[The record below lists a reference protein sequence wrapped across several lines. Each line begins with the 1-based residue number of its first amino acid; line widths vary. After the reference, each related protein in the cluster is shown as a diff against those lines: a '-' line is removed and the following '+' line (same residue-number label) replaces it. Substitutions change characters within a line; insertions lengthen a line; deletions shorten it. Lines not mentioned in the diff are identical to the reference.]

1 MLDAWNARMPGMPEG
16 MLELMM
22 ENARRRKLG
31 KPEKSTQKN
40 CWPTEKSIG
49 PRLIA
54 GLPTTLQHF
63 LVGECW
69 NGKQQKKNYLF
80 LCNL

>member
-1 MLDAWNARMPGMPEG
+1 MLDARKARECWNAGTDGMPECWNAR
-16 MLELMM
+16 
-22 ENARRRKLG
+22 R

>member
-1 MLDAWNARMPGMPEG
+1 MYHRNAGMHNLPESGTDARM
-16 MLELMM
+16 LECQ
-22 ENARRRKLG
+22 NAWKASW
-31 KPEKSTQKN
+31 PEKSTQKN

-80 LCNL
+80 L

>member
-1 MLDAWNARMPGMPEG
+1 MLDAWNARMLECQNAWNAGTDGMPESQKK
-16 MLELMM
+16 
-22 ENARRRKLG
+22 A
-31 KPEKSTQKN
+31 QKN